1 MSEGVVAQKSE
12 KGKIFAWSLWDWGSA
27 AFNAVIV
34 TFIFSV
40 YLVEAVGDD
49 VPGPFRAATW
59 LGLASAMG
67 AVLIAVAA
75 PALGRRSDAGGHRK
89 RSLILLTLAVVLITA
104 ACFFVKDDWHYLW
117 LGLALIAGGSVVF
130 ELASVPYFA
139 MLRQVSTPENVGR
152 VSGLGWAFGYF
163 GGIVLLLI
171 CYFGF
176 VVGDSKTG
184 KLGMLQVST
193 AEGLNYRYI
202 ALVAAVWFLIFA
214 IPLFLAI
221 PELPPTANSDAP
233 KASIGD
239 SYRAIWADV
248 TGMWQSDRDT
258 LKFLIASA
266 FFRDGLAGVFAYGAI
281 LAVSVYGI
289 DKADVILF
297 GVAANVISALGALA
311 AGRWDDKIGPHQVIV
326 GSLISMLVCGSILF
340 LVSGPVMFWIF
351 GLGLCL
357 FVGPAQSAARTYLT
371 RVTKPGHEGQNFGL
385 YAMTG
390 RAASFMAPLLFALS
404 IWAGNL
410 ITGQDTD
417 RWGIAG
423 IMFVL
428 ALGLALLL
436 FVPNK
441 IEDRALR
448 GISRPSRTLE

>member
-12 KGKIFAWSLWDWGSA
+12 KGKIIAWSFWDWGSA

-40 YLVEAVGDD
+40 YLVDSVGKDI
-49 VPGPFRAATW
+49 PGPFRAATW
-59 LGLASAMG
+59 LGLASAAG

-89 RSLILLTLAVVLITA
+89 RSLLLLTLAVVAITA
-104 ACFFVKDDWHYLW
+104 SCFFVKDDWHYLW

-163 GGIVLLLI
+163 GGIILLLI

-176 VVGDSKTG
+176 VVGDEPTRG
-184 KLGMLQVST
+184 FMNVPV
-193 AEGLNYRYI
+193 EDGLYIRYI
-202 ALVAAVWFLIFA
+202 ALVSAVWFLIFA
-214 IPLFLAI
+214 IPLFVAI
-221 PELPPTANSDAP
+221 PELPATANEDSA
-233 KASIGD
+233 KASITD
-239 SYRAIWADV
+239 SYRAIWNDV
-248 TGMWQSDRDT
+248 TTMWREDRNT

-289 DKADVILF
+289 AKDDVIIF

-311 AGRWDDKIGPHQVIV
+311 AGRWDDRVGPRAVIV
-326 GSLISMLVCGSILF
+326 TSLVAMLVCGSILF
-340 LVSGPVMFWIF
+340 FVSGPKMFWIF

-371 RVTKPGHEGQNFGL
+371 RITEPGHEGQNFGL

-390 RAASFMAPLLFALS
+390 RAASFMAPLLFAIF

-410 ITGQDTD
+410 FTGEDTD
-417 RWGIAG
+417 RWGILG
-423 IMFVL
+423 IMVVL
-428 ALGLALLL
+428 AIGLFLLL
-436 FVPNK
+436 RVPAH